1 MTLNDLQRILSKLE
15 GIGQVRRSQMKAI
28 VQKATKDKSR
38 TITFDVSIF
47 VENEINFNL
56 IVILKNILLQQRF
69 HQFLYYFTEVSN
81 IMGATQGVK

>member
-47 VENEINFNL
+47 VENEMSFEL
-56 IVILKNILLQQRF
+56 IILKTI
-69 HQFLYYFTEVSN
+69 
-81 IMGATQGVK
+81 IP

>member
-47 VENEINFNL
+47 VENEMSFKL
-56 IVILKNILLQQRF
+56 VIMKSIRL
-69 HQFLYYFTEVSN
+69 
-81 IMGATQGVK
+81 

>member
-47 VENEINFNL
+47 VEKEINFR
-56 IVILKNILLQQRF
+56 VI
-69 HQFLYYFTEVSN
+69 
-81 IMGATQGVK
+81 

>member
-47 VENEINFNL
+47 VENDINFKV
-56 IVILKNILLQQRF
+56 IVLKNIILQQRF
-69 HQFLYYFTEVSN
+69 HQFLYYFSEVSN
-81 IMGATQGVK
+81 IMGATQGAK